1 MHENSSMINL
11 NKWKNKWL
19 FRWKIFKLQ
28 GKFNALIYILPFFM
42 IVLCFLGLP
51 AIMILVGSFLDHGSF
66 SLINYQNIITSRY
79 DLQAFRNSIW
89 LSVFSAIL
97 GAVIGVFVSYAIS
110 QTTSWIRAIM
120 IVITNL
126 TSNFAGVPLA
136 FAFAILFGMN
146 GTLTILLSKLLH
158 FNLYDHFTIYSATGL
173 ALVYLYFQI
182 PLATILIFPSF
193 YGLKKEWFE
202 ASKNLG
208 ATDWQFW
215 KHIGIPVITPAI
227 IASFVIL
234 FANAFGAYATAQALT
249 AGTYNLVTI
258 RLARSLVS
266 EVDPN
271 LNRADALAILM
282 AAIMFSCL
290 VIYQKSNQFTR
301 RWIK

>member
-1 MHENSSMINL
+1 MIDQ
-11 NKWKNKWL
+11 KNQDIDWL

-28 GKFNALIYILPFFM
+28 GKIGALISILPFF
-42 IVLCFLGLP
+42 VVVFCFLGLP
-51 AIMILVGSFLDHGSF
+51 AIMILFGSFLDHGSF
-66 SLINYQNIITSRY
+66 SLANYQKILTSRY
-79 DLQAFRNSIW
+79 DLQAFINSIW

-97 GAVIGVFVSYAIS
+97 GAVIGVLASYAIS
-110 QTTSWIRAIM
+110 QTTSWIRSIM

-146 GTLTILLSKLLH
+146 GTLTVLLSKFLH
-158 FNLYDHFTIYSATGL
+158 FNLYDHFTLYSATGL

-215 KHIGIPVITPAI
+215 KYIGIPVIAPAV

-249 AGTYNLVTI
+249 TGTYNLVTI

-266 EVDPN
+266 EVNPN

-282 AAIMFSCL
+282 ATIMFSSL
-290 VIYQKSNQFTR
+290 VVYQKMNQRAR
-301 RWIK
+301 RWLK